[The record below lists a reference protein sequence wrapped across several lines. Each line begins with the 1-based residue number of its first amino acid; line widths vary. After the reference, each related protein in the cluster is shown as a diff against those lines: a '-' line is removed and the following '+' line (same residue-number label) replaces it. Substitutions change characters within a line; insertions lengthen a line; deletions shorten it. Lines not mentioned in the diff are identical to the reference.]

1 MRLEEMII
9 LAGLLFA
16 ALWYG
21 SEATK
26 PEPVGEWCSTED
38 VLANRYDCG
47 SDDGLRG
54 GNND

>member
-1 MRLEEMII
+1 MRLEEMIV

-26 PEPVGEWCSTED
+26 LEPVGEWCSTAD

-47 SDDGLRG
+47 SDDDLQG
-54 GNND
+54 GE